1 MRAAILR
8 GFFIAAAAAAVV
20 GFLSHLLR
28 LKALTAPGLLLAA
41 GYAVLAVGS
50 GAATRLAPAQAQ
62 RALLA
67 VAVGALVVMGS
78 AALATGL
85 GLQSPGL
92 LFFGLLACLVCA
104 VAEGRQGPMTAAGA
118 TAVLA
123 VLIAAEA
130 SGFLPPG
137 GDSLPPLPVRALVQL
152 AAVGIGAGAGHMI
165 RRLVLA
171 HGHDAGERERRFR
184 GLLGIAASAYWETDA
199 QLRLAH
205 VSQRD
210 AHGQFVA
217 LRALPRRPAW
227 DLPELQFDDDLL
239 DTLRAD
245 MEARETFRDVALTW
259 RAPNGDL
266 RHFLVSGE
274 PRLDAE
280 GRFTGYWG
288 AARDI
293 TAERRARETLQA
305 TELRHEELF
314 RRTPSPLVLHRDG
327 VVIDANPAAAA
338 LFGFDSAQSMQG
350 ADLTA
355 MHPPGDGALRARERL
370 SCIAQLAPGEA
381 LPPFDDEIV
390 TRGGRTL
397 QVTETAVRAD
407 AQDEPATLSIYVD
420 ETSQQAAERALRRSQ
435 ALLSQVVSMSPDVIT
450 LTDLQTGRYEMVNA
464 SFERLT
470 GWTEPE
476 VVGRT
481 ALEIGIWRSLDD
493 RQHLMQQLA
502 QHDAVSD
509 VPVDFVGRDGQIV
522 PLLVSAARFARDG
535 RGYLV
540 INARDITETTRT
552 RLEREAIL
560 DNASVGIAFTRE
572 RQFVMVNPCFEQM
585 YGWPPGELVGQPGR
599 VVWPSDDAY
608 AGLGQSV
615 APLLRRGEQ
624 VEFERVAMRRDG
636 STFTVR
642 MRAKAIDP
650 DRPGE
655 NGTIWI
661 AEDVTAQRQAAEAL
675 ARARDEAEA
684 ANRAKSA
691 FLANTSHEIRT
702 PLNGLVGLA
711 RLARMPD
718 VEPGR
723 LRQYLEQIGASAET
737 LSAIISDILDLSKI
751 EAGKLDVE
759 AAPFDL
765 LELLHS
771 LQQAYSALADSR
783 GLEFSVE
790 IDPGLAPVVRG
801 DALRVRQIL
810 ANFLHNALKFTSHG
824 ALRLVARRLVARPGD
839 NGHGLDD
846 GGDDGDQ
853 RTDHTLDDWV
863 RFEVHD
869 TGIGIDSAMQQR
881 LFQPFTQADES
892 ITRRFGG
899 TGLGLSIC
907 RELAELMGG
916 QVGAESQPG
925 RGSCFHAELP
935 LPPIDELDASSG
947 HGAFEHDPLR
957 GARVLLVEDNA
968 VNMMIAAAML
978 EQWGV
983 QVGQAADGPQAL
995 AAIERAVEAGQPYDA
1010 VLMDVQMPGMSG
1022 YEATR
1027 RLRERWSLLQLPIIA
1042 LTAAALTS
1050 ERERAAEIGMND
1062 FLTKPIDAN
1071 RLRTT
1076 LQRVLAAGELASDLS

>member
-1 MRAAILR
+1 
-8 GFFIAAAAAAVV
+8 
-20 GFLSHLLR
+20 
-28 LKALTAPGLLLAA
+28 
-41 GYAVLAVGS
+41 
-50 GAATRLAPAQAQ
+50 
-62 RALLA
+62 
-67 VAVGALVVMGS
+67 
-78 AALATGL
+78 
-85 GLQSPGL
+85 
-92 LFFGLLACLVCA
+92 
-104 VAEGRQGPMTAAGA
+104 
-118 TAVLA
+118 
-123 VLIAAEA
+123 
-130 SGFLPPG
+130 
-137 GDSLPPLPVRALVQL
+137 
-152 AAVGIGAGAGHMI
+152 
-165 RRLVLA
+165 
-171 HGHDAGERERRFR
+171 
-184 GLLGIAASAYWETDA
+184 
-199 QLRLAH
+199 
-205 VSQRD
+205 
-210 AHGQFVA
+210 
-217 LRALPRRPAW
+217 
-227 DLPELQFDDDLL
+227 
-239 DTLRAD
+239 
-245 MEARETFRDVALTW
+245 MEAREVFRDVAVAWQL
-259 RAPNGDL
+259 PGGDL

-280 GRFTGYWG
+280 GRFIGYWG

-293 TAERRARETLQA
+293 TAERRAREALRA
-305 TELRHEELF
+305 TELRYEELF
-314 RRTPSPLVLHRDG
+314 RRTPSPLVLHRQG
-327 VVIDANPAAAA
+327 VVLDANAAAAA
-338 LFGFDSAQSMQG
+338 LFGFDAARSMLG
-350 ADLTA
+350 FDLTT
-355 MHPPGDGALRARERL
+355 MHPPGDGALRARERF
-370 SCIAQLAPGEA
+370 SCITRLAPGEA

-390 TRGGRTL
+390 TRTGMTL

-407 AQDEPATLSIYVD
+407 ADGAPATLSIYVD
-420 ETSQQAAERALRRSQ
+420 ETSQNAAERALRRSQ

-470 GWTEPE
+470 GYADGE
-476 VVGRT
+476 VIGRS
-481 ALEIGIWRSLDD
+481 ALEIGIWRSAED
-493 RQHLMQQLA
+493 RQRLMQALTQ
-502 QHDAVSD
+502 QDAVRD
-509 VPVDFVGRDGQIV
+509 VPIDFVTRDGTVV

-535 RGYLV
+535 RVYLV
-540 INARDITETTRT
+540 INARDLTEATRT

-572 RQFVMVNPCFEQM
+572 RQFVMVNPHFEQM

-599 VVWPSDDAY
+599 VVWPSDDDY
-608 AGLGQSV
+608 NDLGRIV
-615 APLLRRGEQ
+615 GPLLRRGEQ
-624 VEFERVAMRRDG
+624 VEFERPSMRRDG

-661 AEDVTAQRQAAEAL
+661 AENVTAQRQADAAL

-718 VEPGR
+718 VEPSR

-759 AAPFDL
+759 SNPFDL

-783 GLEFSVE
+783 GLEFTVE
-790 IDPGLAPVVRG
+790 IDSALAPVVRG

-810 ANFLHNALKFTSHG
+810 ANFLHNALKFTNHG
-824 ALRLVARRLVARPGD
+824 ALRLVVRRLVQRPA
-839 NGHGLDD
+839 
-846 GGDDGDQ
+846 DGDEADTA
-853 RTDHTLDDWV
+853 RDHSLDDWV

-869 TGIGIDSAMQQR
+869 TGVGIDAETQSR
-881 LFQPFTQADES
+881 LFKPFTQADES

-916 QVGAESQPG
+916 QVGVDSGPG

-935 LPPIDELDASSG
+935 LPPVDELAAASA

-968 VNMMIAAAML
+968 VNMMIAAAIL

-995 AAIERAVEAGQPYDA
+995 VAVERAVAAGQPYDA
-1010 VLMDVQMPGMSG
+1010 LLMDVQMPGMSG

-1027 RLRERWSLLQLPIIA
+1027 RLRERYSLLQLPIVA

-1076 LQRVLAAGELASDLS
+1076 LQRVLAAGELAPDLG